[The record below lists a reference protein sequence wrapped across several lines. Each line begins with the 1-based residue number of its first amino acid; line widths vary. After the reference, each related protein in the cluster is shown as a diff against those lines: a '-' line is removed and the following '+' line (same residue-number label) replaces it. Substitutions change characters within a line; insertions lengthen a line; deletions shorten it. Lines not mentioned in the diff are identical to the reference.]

1 MVTKIQKERKDLAK
15 KGKLLT
21 DEVATAAGIQVASNC
36 SNCSAFH
43 YHRQGAWLACVWY
56 TWGTRLPQ
64 RKARLLLVE
73 LDCMSAKLSSREVIP
88 IGVSFVIFFKCF
100 LLQG

>member
-36 SNCSAFH
+36 SNGSAFH
-43 YHRQGAWLACVWY
+43 YHRQV
-56 TWGTRLPQ
+56 
-64 RKARLLLVE
+64 ARLVCMVYLVNE
-73 LDCMSAKLSSREVIP
+73 SPTKKSSSANK
-88 IGVSFVIFFKCF
+88 
-100 LLQG
+100 